1 LERQDWKGAAQ
12 LQPLGTPSP
21 AAEAIT
27 HFARAIGAARSGD
40 AAAAQADIDKLK
52 QLREGLLAGR
62 QPYWAEQVEIQVLAA
77 TAWLHNSQGNR
88 DEALKFMRGAADLE
102 DSSEKHV
109 AMENR
114 LYPMRE
120 LLGDML
126 RGYGEPAAA
135 LKEYA
140 RGRQAIE
147 AKDWRGAVRL
157 LSSAA
162 LRDTRNADIQNYL
175 GYAYRNL
182 GEMPLAF
189 KHYSRALQLDPR
201 HRGAHEYLG
210 EAYLMIGNLAKA
222 EEHLGALKK
231 ICLLPCAEY
240 GILESKVAEF
250 RKRAAR

>member
-1 LERQDWKGAAQ
+1 MSGRCLRRAA
-12 LQPLGTPSP
+12 LALLLSG
-21 AAEAIT
+21 
-27 HFARAIGAARSGD
+27 ARAALADPGDGEGSGD
-40 AAAAQADIDKLK
+40 
-52 QLREGLLAGR
+52 
-62 QPYWAEQVEIQVLAA
+62 P
-77 TAWLHNSQGNR
+77 
-88 DEALKFMRGAADLE
+88 
-102 DSSEKHV
+102 
-109 AMENR
+109 
-114 LYPMRE
+114 
-120 LLGDML
+120 
-126 RGYGEPAAA
+126 
-135 LKEYA
+135 EYA

-222 EEHLGALKK
+222 EEHLAALRR

-240 GILESKVAEF
+240 GDLEKKLAEY
-250 RKRAAR
+250 RKAPAIRP